1 MHRFTAWKL
10 AACGLLAACGCAQN
24 GMVARG
30 QSPAAV
36 QQAQFGYHGSVHDAA
51 QQHLHGYNTTHFN
64 VAADGQAYQAGGY
77 VGGPGCPGGCPQQG
91 MCPPG
96 GGCPPGGYCPNGQCG
111 HCGNGEIACQPHH
124 GRSFSYKVPDDLSYP
139 PANVPG
145 GAVVY
150 PYYTHKG
157 PSDFFRKE

>member
-1 MHRFTAWKL
+1 MHRFTALKL

-24 GMVARG
+24 GMVMRG

-36 QQAQFGYHGSVHDAA
+36 QQAQFGYHGSVHEAA
-51 QQHLHGYNTTHFN
+51 QQHFHGYNTTHFN
-64 VAADGQAYQAGGY
+64 VGPDGQAYQAGGY
-77 VGGPGCPGGCPQQG
+77 IGGGPGCPHPG
-91 MCPPG
+91 MGCPPG
-96 GGCPPGGYCPNGQCG
+96 GGCPGGGFGCPTGHPNGG
-111 HCGNGEIACQPHH
+111 VVCQPHH

-139 PANVPG
+139 PPTVPG

>member
-1 MHRFTAWKL
+1 
-10 AACGLLAACGCAQN
+10 
-24 GMVARG
+24 MVTRG

-36 QQAQFGYHGSVHDAA
+36 QQAQFGYHGSLHDAA
-51 QQHLHGYNTTHFN
+51 QQHLYGYNTTHFN
-64 VAADGQAYQAGGY
+64 VGPDGQAYQGGGY
-77 VGGPGCPGGCPQQG
+77 VGGGCPGGCPQGG
-91 MCPPG
+91 MCPG
-96 GGCPPGGYCPNGQCG
+96 GACPPGGYGCPGGMCPGGMCG
-111 HCGNGEIACQPHH
+111 GCGNGEIACQPHH

-139 PANVPG
+139 PAGVPG